1 MRYWVSLACNSFFLL
16 LLKCVSTYNKEICS
30 IRIDK
35 NLNEEKEEG
44 NWMNCKVDRI
54 KSFIIDR
61 E

>member
-1 MRYWVSLACNSFFLL
+1 LL

-44 NWMNCKVDRI
+44 NWMNCKVD
-54 KSFIIDR
+54 
-61 E
+61 